1 MVRRPRLVLAPPGLS
16 VPICAMAP
24 GGGGQGDAGSEDGP
38 RPESQPLHAT
48 PTPHTDNSVLCEPST
63 ALRPLPLPTVL
74 TGTRCSNLVVLGWG
88 WPGPVGW
95 QASPGF
101 GPGTYNQLLPL

>member
-1 MVRRPRLVLAPPGLS
+1 MLLGSRLVLAPLASVSPSVQWPRVRRGDSHCPG
-16 VPICAMAP
+16 AP
-24 GGGGQGDAGSEDGP
+24 AHP
-38 RPESQPLHAT
+38 RH
-48 PTPHTDNSVLCEPST
+48 PHTTHRQLCPPQ
-63 ALRPLPLPTVL
+63 AKYNPRPLPLPTVL

-88 WPGPVGW
+88 WQDPAGW